1 MTDNR
6 EKRGFTKSDLIDRVE
21 KSKREWLERSVKLS
35 QVHDTLQ
42 AQIHDTLQDR
52 ERSEEKKS
60 ELQKLEQLDERV
72 LKDQVYWEE
81 WFKNE
86 DTPISPDDWSFQPI
100 ELRED
105 LSEEQIRY
113 VQSLY
118 NHTIP
123 VPSMIFK
130 RDPCLQWVRAKD
142 RKGYAKHNPPSALPG
157 SSLVHRYVYA
167 MVYGQLKDTDT
178 IDHACGNP
186 SCINP
191 RHLRLLDRETNMK
204 YGDHRKLDI
213 NQFRA

>member
-6 EKRGFTKSDLIDRVE
+6 EKWGFTRAELIDRVE
-21 KSKREWLERSVKLS
+21 KSKRDWLEKSMILS
-35 QVHDTLQ
+35 DESNTRYSIIRKQW
-42 AQIHDTLQDR
+42 
-52 ERSEEKKS
+52 EKKS
-60 ELQKLEQLDERV
+60 EGEKMEQIDESV
-72 LKDQVYWEE
+72 LKDQVYWEQ
-81 WFKNE
+81 WFRNE
-86 DTPISPDDWSFQPI
+86 DTPISPKEWSFQPI
-100 ELRED
+100 ELRDD
-105 LSEEQIRY
+105 LSEQQIQY

-118 NHTIP
+118 DHTIP
-123 VPSMIFK
+123 VPSTIFK

-142 RKGYAKHNPPSALPG
+142 RKGYAKHNPPKDLSG
-157 SSLVHRYVYA
+157 SSLVHRYVYQ

-178 IDHACGNP
+178 IDHACGNS